1 MLVSKSQVLVCYS
14 VPKGYFLWW
23 GRLVKVERADI
34 KALAESFGKGDKAA
48 SVKNGKAVV
57 LLPPFSGR
65 MYAVKSL

>member
-1 MLVSKSQVLVCYS
+1 M
-14 VPKGYFLWW
+14 
-23 GRLVKVERADI
+23 ERADI